1 MADHQPNESENDQG
15 ATTTSDDNNPYLAMR
30 QAKIARNQARL
41 KELGLLSLKEKC
53 RPILSSRKRPRSAVK
68 IKKSHPTPPT
78 RRSRRLKQQE
88 DEATDDKKKN
98 EEDLQ
103 ALDDDYFLKEEAR
116 LSRSKAPKKK
126 VTPKAVSSSYQVKP
140 NSVKTV
146 SLDIPKLIDSL
157 LGKLLPYP
165 GKECCLDES
174 FRIAASKDDQ
184 DRLDG
189 IKLSFNKYSGVQEW
203 ASGVVFLWVNLG
215 KPSDDIVNEF
225 LVDNHNQTSQMTWF
239 GGSRMHDETPV
250 VQTLL
255 KVGQGPPEKSTIV
268 LWCRQWIL
276 EKKTFSPYTCL
287 GRCSYVS
294 HIPDSSPLSFVW
306 NLVDYDRL
314 VSHPDKQTR
323 ETFQELISK

>member
-1 MADHQPNESENDQG
+1 MADHQRSENENDPE
-15 ATTTSDDNNPYLAMR
+15 ATTSDDNNPYLAMR

-41 KELGLLSLKEKC
+41 KELGLLSLEDKS
-53 RPILSSRKRPRSAVK
+53 RPNLSSRKRPRSAVK
-68 IKKSHPTPPT
+68 IKSHPTPPT

-88 DEATDDKKKN
+88 DEATDDKK
-98 EEDLQ
+98 EGDLQ

-116 LSRSKAPKKK
+116 LSRSKAPTKK
-126 VTPKAVSSSYQVKP
+126 VTSKALSSSSYQVKP

-146 SLDIPKLIDSL
+146 SLDIPKLIDNL
-157 LGKLLPYP
+157 LGKVLPYP

-184 DRLDG
+184 ERLDG

-203 ASGVVFLWVNLG
+203 ASGIVFLWVNLG

-225 LVDNHNQTSQMTWF
+225 LVDNHTQSIQMTWF
-239 GGSRMHDETPV
+239 GGSRMHDESPV

-268 LWCRQWIL
+268 LWCRQWIV

-294 HIPDSSPLSFVW
+294 HIPGSSPLSFVW